1 MNRAAPMLLLAQDN
15 AETAIEGAHALELC
29 RFQYQKFQG
38 QACHANYSP
47 MIFTSTRLGR
57 WPSNSP

>member
-1 MNRAAPMLLLAQDN
+1 
-15 AETAIEGAHALELC
+15 LELC